1 MKRRFSSDE
10 IRDTFLR
17 FFTERQHARIE
28 AASLI
33 PANDPTLLFI
43 NAGMAPLKPYF
54 LGEAIPPAPDLCNV
68 QPCVRTIDIG
78 DVGDRHHLTFFEMLG
93 SWSIDHYFKERAVE
107 LAFELLT
114 RGFGFAVADL
124 YMTVFAGDDALG
136 VPPDDVSAA
145 AWERAGV
152 PRDHIVYLGAE
163 DNFWSAGDTGPCG
176 PCTEVFYDTGAG
188 HGEQYRPGGEFDSA
202 GRYIEIWN
210 AGVFMEFNRLPGG
223 TLEPLRFTSVDTG
236 SGLER
241 MAMVLQDRDSAYETD
256 LFAPVVAAVESALG
270 GSGAAQRDIRIVADH
285 VRASAFILSEGV
297 VPSNEGRGYIPRRL
311 LRKVVAIATQAGAGD
326 FDVRDVAATVID
338 RMHGCY
344 PQLTADRDRIMD
356 LLAREQRDFGRV
368 VRRGLDRLA
377 ALDTGPGFEITGDEA
392 FTLFATHGMP
402 VDLIRDFA
410 AERGGRL
417 DEPRFAELFAG
428 HRQLSRAA
436 GPARDGQDGHAAAD
450 PDVIAALGATRTRFL
465 GHQVLAAT
473 GQVTALAGRDG
484 PVGSLTAG
492 DTGLAVFDQTPCYAE
507 GGGQVGDTG
516 QITAAG
522 LSARVTDTQNAGG
535 HHLHHI
541 EVTEGVLS
549 VGDTVELAVDAE
561 RRRSIMRNHS
571 ATHLLHAALRRVLGE
586 HVRQAGSLVAPDR
599 LRFDFLH
606 PRALSDDE
614 TEQVERLVNAE
625 VLANAERT
633 TVVKPYQ
640 AAIRDG
646 AIAFFGEKYGDDVR
660 VVSFDGFSTE
670 LCGGTHVHGTAEVG
684 LFLIVSEGSIGSGTR
699 RIEAITGNAAVR
711 RTLERD
717 KLLRQLAARL
727 RVSVDQLPARVEAL
741 AARPGR
747 ARQPRLGAEALAG
760 AVRAD
765 RSGHRYLVASDP
777 GLGPSDLPAQA
788 RQLSSGLDAV
798 VVLLLPAAEDGFL
811 RVGVSV
817 PATLTAK
824 TPATEVLDRVLAVT
838 GGRGGGSDRFA
849 QGGGTNRD
857 DLSGIESRIWA
868 ALGSDLSPSALCPI
882 PLPAP
887 VHPAWRQRTMR
898 SASCG
903 GQPRRTRLATWCQ
916 STWSAAASASGTGI
930 PRRLSCS
937 ARQLCTRRPSGSMAS
952 WRIIVAVLFI
962 VCSLDSARARGQM
975 VAGPSWLGCPVT
987 GRTPGASR
995 LGPPGR

>member
-10 IRDTFLR
+10 IRETFLR

-28 AASLI
+28 AASII

-54 LGEAIPPAPDLCNV
+54 LGEALPPAPDLCNV

-114 RGFGFAVADL
+114 QGFGFALPDL
-124 YMTVFAGDDALG
+124 YVTVFAGDDTLG
-136 VPPDDVSAA
+136 IGPDDVSAA
-145 AWERAGV
+145 AWERVGV

-256 LFAPVVAAVESALG
+256 LFVPVVAAVESALAG
-270 GSGAAQRDIRIVADH
+270 IRRRAAGRPDRRRSRAGVDVHAQRGRRPVERGPRLH
-285 VRASAFILSEGV
+285 SAPAAAEG
-297 VPSNEGRGYIPRRL
+297 
-311 LRKVVAIATQAGAGD
+311 
-326 FDVRDVAATVID
+326 
-338 RMHGCY
+338 
-344 PQLTADRDRIMD
+344 DRDRD
-356 LLAREQRDFGRV
+356 PGRRRRLRRA
-368 VRRGLDRLA
+368 RRGRRRDRPDARLLPA
-377 ALDTGPGFEITGDEA
+377 ARRRPGPH
-392 FTLFATHGMP
+392 HGP
-402 VDLIRDFA
+402 ARPRA
-410 AERGGRL
+410 ARLRRRGA
-417 DEPRFAELFAG
+417 PRPGPACCAG
-428 HRQLSRAA
+428 HRARLRDHRRRGVHAVRDPRHAGGPDQGLRRRAGGPSGRAA
-436 GPARDGQDGHAAAD
+436 VRRAVRRAPASSPAPPGLPRDGQHGHAAAD

-465 GHQVLAAT
+465 GHQVLTAT
-473 GQVTALAGRDG
+473 GQVVALAGPDG
-484 PVGSLTAG
+484 PTGSLTAG
-492 DTGLAVFDQTPCYAE
+492 ETGLAVFDQTPCYAE
-507 GGGQVGDTG
+507 GGGQLGDTG
-516 QITAAG
+516 QITAPG
-522 LSARVTDTQNAGG
+522 LSAMVTDTQNAGG

-541 EVTEGVLS
+541 QVTDGVLS

-571 ATHLLHAALRRVLGE
+571 ATHLLHAALRQVLGD

-606 PRALSDDE
+606 PRSLTEDE
-614 TEQVERLVNAE
+614 KEQVERLVNAE
-625 VLANAERT
+625 VLANVERA

-640 AAIRDG
+640 DAIRDG

-699 RIEAITGNAAVR
+699 RIEAVTGDAAVR

-717 KLLRQLAARL
+717 KLLRELAARL
-727 RVSVDQLPARVEAL
+727 RVSVDQLPQRVEAL

-747 ARQPRLGAEALAG
+747 ERRPQVAADSVADG
-760 AVRAD
+760 VRAD
-765 RSGHRYLVASDP
+765 RSGHRYLVVSDP
-777 GLGPSDLPAQA
+777 GLGPADLPAQA
-788 RQLSSGLDAV
+788 RQLSSDLDAV
-798 VVLLLPAAEDGFL
+798 VVLLLPDAGEGSL
-811 RVGVSV
+811 RAGVGV
-817 PATLTAK
+817 PAALTAQV
-824 TPATEVLDRVLAVT
+824 PATEVLDRVLAVT
-838 GGRGGGSDRFA
+838 GGRGGGSASFA
-849 QGGGTNRD
+849 QGGGARAD
-857 DLSGIESRIWA
+857 DLPGTVSRIWA
-868 ALGSDLSPSALCPI
+868 ALGLDHAQQ
-882 PLPAP
+882 AP
-887 VHPAWRQRTMR
+887 
-898 SASCG
+898 
-903 GQPRRTRLATWCQ
+903 
-916 STWSAAASASGTGI
+916 
-930 PRRLSCS
+930 
-937 ARQLCTRRPSGSMAS
+937 
-952 WRIIVAVLFI
+952 
-962 VCSLDSARARGQM
+962 
-975 VAGPSWLGCPVT
+975 
-987 GRTPGASR
+987 
-995 LGPPGR
+995 